1 MDPVE
6 ADAAKTRRKPRRRR
20 EDDDDERDTRQA
32 RAPRGDGDDDDKEAG
47 MIRGRG
53 NKSAGTEKM
62 AAEAAGTVK
71 TEGTRTVTQN
81 LTLVLSLSPNP

>member
-1 MDPVE
+1 
-6 ADAAKTRRKPRRRR
+6 
-20 EDDDDERDTRQA
+20 
-32 RAPRGDGDDDDKEAG
+32 